1 MKHLIRPYTIAS
13 LNENAVLVSFGNIM
27 DVDVNKRIVALDRQL
42 NSAPFLGFVETV
54 PAYCSLAVFYNAGQV
69 RLKATDKT
77 VFDFVKEYIE
87 VHLNKVD
94 SESPIKSAII
104 EIPVFYDGEDLEF
117 VSDQHH
123 LASEEVI
130 EIHTSSAYRVFMIG
144 FLPGFAYMGSL
155 DERIATSRKSSPRT
169 QVPAGSVG
177 IAGFQTGIY
186 PQSSPGG
193 WQLIGRT
200 PIKIFDKQKSKPCLF
215 KPGDEV
221 RFYSIDQNQF
231 NDLYEYSDH

>member
-1 MKHLIRPYTIAS
+1 MKKPYTIET
-13 LNENAVLVSFGNIM
+13 LNENAVLVSFGNIIN
-27 DVDVNKRIVALDRQL
+27 VDVNKRIVALDQQL
-42 NSAPFLGFVETV
+42 NVAPFLGFTETV
-54 PAYCSLAVFYNAGQV
+54 PAYCSLAVFYNPIQV
-69 RLKATDKT
+69 HSENPDYETA
-77 VFDFVKEYIE
+77 FQFVTEYIKIKLTGE
-87 VHLNKVD
+87 EIEEKDSRNKV
-94 SESPIKSAII
+94 I
-104 EIPVFYDGEDLEF
+104 EIPVLYDGEDLEF
-117 VSDQHH
+117 VSGQHQMTR
-123 LASEEVI
+123 EEII
-130 EIHTSSAYRVFMIG
+130 EIHTSSAYHVFMIG

-221 RFYSIDQNQF
+221 RFYSINHNEF
-231 NDLYEYSDH
+231 NKLHEY